1 MTNYNERLDEI
12 LALLNAQMPQPKT
25 INEAKARVAM
35 CHKAKQS
42 LTSLMKE
49 LVAEASNKM
58 SEEEPKKEIFYEPDD
73 IDDLVVWT
81 FPCTDC
87 GEVGCPYMY
96 GEDRKELEERLRTLI
111 KEHREA
117 YVSEFE
123 QNLLKAL
130 EE

>member
-1 MTNYNERLDEI
+1 MTKYNERLEEIAVDLWAKYGKPGTMDEFV
-12 LALLNAQMPQPKT
+12 P
-25 INEAKARVAM
+25 EAKQAII
-35 CHKAKQS
+35 S
-42 LTSLMKE
+42 LTKE
-49 LVAEASNKM
+49 LVAEASNNM

-81 FPCTDC
+81 FPCADC

-96 GEDRKELEERLRTLI
+96 GEDRKELEERLRALI

-130 EE
+130 EEV